1 MNLFCHTI
9 IDLIK
14 KSAYWADRS
23 IRSELSIGLIA
34 DENDYTSNFTAEFR
48 RQINAKAISGLTAI
62 SYKVNGSIERKTG
75 ADACIILSNHSEA
88 KMCLFEAKLPRLSTK
103 VNAWDSIQKSTSQS
117 HFSSQL
123 QRQKRYKSCFAIWE
137 MFYCDNEF
145 KKQPAPFLDFVSSCI
160 THDEAF
166 NYDDLSRSNRYAAWT
181 DSELIDMHDKSTIYQ
196 VDDLIESVCMC
207 NMGTRINVHRVNGL
221 LSELERTVDV
231 LSISYD
237 DSNENS

>member
-1 MNLFCHTI
+1 MSLFSPTI

-23 IRSELSIGLIA
+23 IRAELSIGLVA

-48 RQINAKAISGLTAI
+48 RQINAKAMSGLTAI

-75 ADACIILSNHSEA
+75 TDACIILSNHTEA

-123 QRQKRYKSCFAIWE
+123 QRQSRYQSYFAIWE
-137 MFYCDNEF
+137 MFYSDEQF
-145 KKQPAPFLDFVSSCI
+145 KKQPAPFLDYVSSCI
-160 THDEAF
+160 THDEAIS
-166 NYDDLSRSNRYAAWT
+166 YDSSRSNKNVAWS
-181 DSELIDMHDKSTIYQ
+181 DSELIDMHNKSKIYQ

-207 NMGTRINVHRVNGL
+207 NMGTPINIQKVDGL
-221 LSELERTVDV
+221 LSEMERTVDV

-237 DSNENS
+237 ESNEYS

>member
-1 MNLFCHTI
+1 MSLFSSII

-34 DENDYTSNFTAEFR
+34 GENDYTSNFTAEFR
-48 RQINAKAISGLTAI
+48 RQVNAKAMKGLTAI

-75 ADACIILSNHSEA
+75 TDACIILSNHTEA

-123 QRQKRYKSCFAIWE
+123 QRQRRYKPNFVIWE
-137 MFYCDNEF
+137 MFYCDEDF
-145 KKQPAPFLDFVSSCI
+145 EKQPAPFLNYVSSCI
-160 THDEAF
+160 THDEAI
-166 NYDDLSRSNRYAAWT
+166 NYDLSRTNKNAAWT
-181 DSELIDMHDKSTIYQ
+181 DSELIDMHNKSKIYQ
-196 VDDLIESVCMC
+196 VDELIELVCVC
-207 NMGTRINVHRVNGL
+207 NMGTPINVQRVNGL
-221 LSELERTVDV
+221 LSEMERTVDV
-231 LSISYD
+231 LSIHYD
-237 DSNENS
+237 ENNENS